1 MQAEGLLLEVS
12 GEPVKLE
19 LTEDKRQA
27 LILAVAHLA
36 IERPGWDDY
45 LSRIAK
51 DLGDEALDMYERFK
65 Q

>member
-1 MQAEGLLLEVS
+1 M
-12 GEPVKLE
+12 KFE
-19 LTEDKRQA
+19 LSEEDRQA

-51 DLGDEALDMYERFK
+51 DLGDEALDMYEGFK
-65 Q
+65 K

>member
-1 MQAEGLLLEVS
+1 M
-12 GEPVKLE
+12 KLE

>member
-1 MQAEGLLLEVS
+1 M
-12 GEPVKLE
+12 KFE

-27 LILAVAHLA
+27 LILAAAHLA

-51 DLGDEALDMYERFK
+51 DLGDGGLDMYNVFK
-65 Q
+65 ATR